1 MTWKEAIRK
10 VLQEEG
16 GPLHYTDITSRIF
29 ENGYRKK
36 EECGAT
42 PDQTVCA
49 QLATKKDMFLKLGNG
64 IYKLADKSET
74 IADKQ
79 SETKEDRKQIAEEEK
94 LILKEPPTGFLD
106 CYLTHSQLLN
116 SSKNPILGHFCPV
129 FVPVQEGL
137 ILGQTGPYR
146 DVT

>member
-10 VLQEEG
+10 VLEEEG

-64 IYKLADKSET
+64 IYRLADKSET

-94 LILKEPPTGFLD
+94 LILKDKTVKREMISG
-106 CYLTHSQLLN
+106 LN
-116 SSKNPILGHFCPV
+116 SYKRKTQRWKRIK
-129 FVPVQEGL
+129 
-137 ILGQTGPYR
+137 
-146 DVT
+146 